1 MGFRSEDYILI
12 VLNGD
17 DRIRGGGYGNG
28 GYRGRVAGNGSGIFG
43 NRAADG
49 GAGYGLG
56 FSDFHSVPEIAH
68 GVVGHIQL
76 EPGGEGGIGIHTVGG
91 FIQVGLYGGQIQ
103 RCVTG
108 YQGFALVPAHEL
120 VIGVRGGSAA
130 DEAGIHGVANSGQGV
145 GIVGHTAVGFSR
157 IVDGNGLHRP
167 HGVER
172 IVALVIHDDGTAG
185 LIFRGSRG
193 GVLAPAHEG
202 IAGAGEAKGRVALQQ
217 DGLVILIAFGRNT
230 AAAAVGVIGQSSRAG
245 LIAPDGVE
253 GDVGVMD
260 GNLVAG
266 LIDGAAAYLGTPTQ
280 EHLALGGS
288 QVGSGHD
295 IRVGTVGIGLVVHR
309 CGAGAVG
316 GIISNGEGQVAGV
329 VGIEGNIAVNQG
341 VEVEGG
347 VDVVGSS
354 SAPHSPASPGVAR
367 GNVDLGEVILV
378 DLGAVRN
385 GNGLGIAAGHG
396 QIGSSHKLR
405 RGPLGVDGDTLGRH
419 GAGEHILLALPQLII
434 VPAHELILR
443 GDARRT
449 GGGVGHIGDVR
460 LVLLGDRVH
469 YRAIID
475 KLNLVAVAVVVELSA
490 VVTATVLRTVIFI
503 SGKAGD
509 VIEVLSPGNAG
520 TSHHYRVGMVQ
531 LIRFPVNNSTLLAI
545 QNLDIVAGAGG
556 TAAFTFGNIE
566 VAAVKRHHI
575 DTCLVGATSVGAF
588 RPVGTAVAAAGPL
601 IADVS
606 TILSSDGKERVA
618 AAGGLIAGAVVGV
631 LFSTANRRAQVIA
644 TLCMVPVTDTK
655 AVTSPP
661 VAPVPP
667 AVGMLF
673 LAADGGCGTA
683 AAVGG
688 PEVDGVH
695 VPVVFHID
703 DCASVTR
710 DGLLLNLLD
719 SEAVVRLGNGCCQA
733 TGSAGQGFGF
743 LKGELIIVHILQP
756 VNHGVLGI
764 GIALPVSGEGHAL
777 RQAAAEGE
785 LGIPIVPAL
794 EGIANPGGSGGFHG
808 IGVGAHEH
816 GGDVGAAV
824 GIIGDP
830 VARLY
835 LGVKGHIGA
844 VNGDGVHPVGKAGL
858 SIPAGDGLVG
868 IHGEGNIGGNHRAI
882 GSLLGGADCRY
893 FRIVHEEHVVHKL
906 ELGII
911 VPCGGSGNG
920 SGSRGEGAAVLP
932 AHPAGELEAIL
943 LGRGG
948 SVDVASVGHILGVLQ
963 FPVHIEVV
971 GGNRRRGVLNIV
983 GIHALH
989 GAVENLHVVGAVR
1002 LGAGEGR
1009 GIVAAAVA
1017 QEGLVLQDLDIALHS
1032 GDGEG
1037 EFLGLLIG
1045 GEGHGI
1051 VSLAGLELTAQS
1063 REVHVHGQGDSA
1075 LLRGIGGLGGGFGSL
1090 GGLPGGIR
1098 LCRGVVYVD
1107 GLGSIGVGAGENL
1120 LVLAVGPQGHVDGEG
1135 VALHCGDTGHEGLG
1149 GLVAGEHQILVG
1161 DGMAGFPIGV
1171 DSTKHHSQL
1180 HAGLRFAG
1188 LTGSRGR
1195 SGLTG
1200 IRGPAGIRGRSGP
1213 AGIRGRGRIWGG
1225 GYGGRFHSG
1234 SALRLLGGCRG
1245 SGFRGLPGV
1254 IAAACQQPA
1263 GRIQHAGGQHDG
1275 DGHDQGQDTGM

>member
-1 MGFRSEDYILI
+1 MQNIIQAITCLCTLAAILMNGLYIIGNHIGLT
-12 VLNGD
+12 GG
-17 DRIRGGGYGNG
+17 RIG
-28 GYRGRVAGNGSGIFG
+28 VEFGSAQRHRI
-43 NRAADG
+43 N
-49 GAGYGLG
+49 
-56 FSDFHSVPEIAH
+56 
-68 GVVGHIQL
+68 
-76 EPGGEGGIGIHTVGG
+76 
-91 FIQVGLYGGQIQ
+91 VGLI
-103 RCVTG
+103 R
-108 YQGFALVPAHEL
+108 A
-120 VIGVRGGSAA
+120 
-130 DEAGIHGVANSGQGV
+130 SG
-145 GIVGHTAVGFSR
+145 HCR
-157 IVDGNGLHRP
+157 RP
-167 HGVER
+167 HG
-172 IVALVIHDDGTAG
+172 A
-185 LIFRGSRG
+185 S
-193 GVLAPAHEG
+193 
-202 IAGAGEAKGRVALQQ
+202 
-217 DGLVILIAFGRNT
+217 
-230 AAAAVGVIGQSSRAG
+230 VIG
-245 LIAPDGVE
+245 
-253 GDVGVMD
+253 
-260 GNLVAG
+260 
-266 LIDGAAAYLGTPTQ
+266 
-280 EHLALGGS
+280 
-288 QVGSGHD
+288 
-295 IRVGTVGIGLVVHR
+295 
-309 CGAGAVG
+309 
-316 GIISNGEGQVAGV
+316 
-329 VGIEGNIAVNQG
+329 
-341 VEVEGG
+341 
-347 VDVVGSS
+347 
-354 SAPHSPASPGVAR
+354 
-367 GNVDLGEVILV
+367 
-378 DLGAVRN
+378 
-385 GNGLGIAAGHG
+385 
-396 QIGSSHKLR
+396 
-405 RGPLGVDGDTLGRH
+405 GPL
-419 GAGEHILLALPQLII
+419 
-434 VPAHELILR
+434 
-443 GDARRT
+443 
-449 GGGVGHIGDVR
+449 
-460 LVLLGDRVH
+460 
-469 YRAIID
+469 
-475 KLNLVAVAVVVELSA
+475 S
-490 VVTATVLRTVIFI
+490 
-503 SGKAGD
+503 
-509 VIEVLSPGNAG
+509 
-520 TSHHYRVGMVQ
+520 
-531 LIRFPVNNSTLLAI
+531 
-545 QNLDIVAGAGG
+545 
-556 TAAFTFGNIE
+556 
-566 VAAVKRHHI
+566 
-575 DTCLVGATSVGAF
+575 
-588 RPVGTAVAAAGPL
+588 
-601 IADVS
+601 ADVS
-606 TILSSDGKERVA
+606 AILGSDGKERA
-618 AAGGLIAGAVVGV
+618 AAGGLIAGIVVFV
-631 LFSTANRRAQVIA
+631 LFLGTGQMPWSHAICNMSIASTVS
-644 TLCMVPVTDTK
+644 
-655 AVTSPP
+655 TSHIIM
-661 VAPVPP
+661 
-667 AVGMLF
+667 GMLF
-673 LAADGGCGTA
+673 LAADEGFGTA

-688 PEVDGVH
+688 PEVDGVLIA
-695 VPVVFHID
+695 VVVHIHNG
-703 DCASVTR
+703 ASVTGN
-710 DGLLLNLLD
+710 GLLGN
-719 SEAVVRLGNGCCQA
+719 RLGSKSLVSLGSGRRGL
-733 TGSAGQGFGF
+733 TGGACLGFGF
-743 LKGELIIVHILQP
+743 LEGEIIIVRILLP

-785 LGIPIVPAL
+785 LGIPIVPAQ

-808 IGVGAHEH
+808 IGLGCHEH

-830 VARLY
+830 VALLH
-835 LGVKGHIGA
+835 LGVEGDVGA
-844 VNGDGVHPVGKAGL
+844 ANGDGVHPGGVCKAGVG
-858 SIPAGDGLVG
+858 IPAGDVLVG
-868 IHGEGNIGGNHRAI
+868 SHGEFNIGGDYIVGDA
-882 GSLLGGADCRY
+882 LPGGADHTS
-893 FRIVHEEHVVHKL
+893 RIHEEHVVHGL

-911 VPCGGSGNG
+911 VPCGGSGDG
-920 SGSRGEGAAVLP
+920 SGSRGEEAAVLP